1 MIENDMTEVI
11 TNTSF
16 NVLIETASRWLAL
29 TEVQLACAALLF
41 VSVCVL
47 ILISRKKSAKI
58 KKDLDKLQKDLF
70 IANSITI
77 GMGQKLIDIEKQLRF
92 QEQASKLSKKNKDS
106 YNQSASQSIG
116 QSNEQ
121 SSKSEIVGET
131 PTVSN
136 EQYRND
142 ITSNDRYK
150 NPDKA
155 MNSTVNSALNSTV
168 NRLTNLS
175 LVNNDI
181 VPNDELPDDKAYEK
195 TRQLLSQGVDIPEV
209 VKQSGLSFSEVSLM
223 QKLVR

>member
-1 MIENDMTEVI
+1 MTEVI

-16 NVLIETASRWLAL
+16 NVLIENASRWLAL
-29 TEVQLACAALLF
+29 PEVQLACAALFF
-41 VSVCVL
+41 VGVCALML
-47 ILISRKKSAKI
+47 INRKKSAKI
-58 KKDLDKLQKDLF
+58 KKDLAKLQKDLL
-70 IANSITI
+70 IANSTTI
-77 GMGQKLIDIEKQLRF
+77 GMGQKLMDIEKQL
-92 QEQASKLSKKNKDS
+92 QVSKLSKKNKDN
-106 YNQSASQSIG
+106 YNQSAA

-121 SSKSEIVGET
+121 SSENERVGET
-131 PTVSN
+131 STVSN

-155 MNSTVNSALNSTV
+155 MNSTLNSTV
-168 NRLTNLS
+168 NSLTNLS

-195 TRQLLSQGVDIPEV
+195 SRQLLSQGVDIPEV

-223 QKLVR
+223 QKLAR

>member
-1 MIENDMTEVI
+1 
-11 TNTSF
+11 
-16 NVLIETASRWLAL
+16 
-29 TEVQLACAALLF
+29 
-41 VSVCVL
+41 
-47 ILISRKKSAKI
+47 
-58 KKDLDKLQKDLF
+58 
-70 IANSITI
+70 
-77 GMGQKLIDIEKQLRF
+77 
-92 QEQASKLSKKNKDS
+92 
-106 YNQSASQSIG
+106 
-116 QSNEQ
+116 
-121 SSKSEIVGET
+121 VGET

-155 MNSTVNSALNSTV
+155 MNSTVNSTVNSALNSTV